1 MKRRNKLLINAS
13 IVTPEKF
20 SDFLN
25 DILKIADFDETTS
38 EITYDDDEETGKKI
52 AEILDKYFL

>member
-1 MKRRNKLLINAS
+1 MKRRNKLLIDAS

-25 DILKIADFDETTS
+25 EILKIVDFDETTS
-38 EITYDDDEETGKKI
+38 EITYDDDEETRKKI

>member
-25 DILKIADFDETTS
+25 EILKIADFDETTS

>member
-1 MKRRNKLLINAS
+1 MLINAS

-25 DILKIADFDETTS
+25 EILKIADFDETTS
-38 EITYDDDEETGKKI
+38 EITYDDDEETGNNG
-52 AEILDKYFL
+52 ILG